1 MNTTKLKRRKRTTR
15 EPYVTPPV
23 SSKVLTLPAPFNT
36 GEPQP
41 APGPKGK
48 DSLISPF
55 DISAEYTNDETMI
68 KINVAVG
75 INSDLTISE
84 LDIFGG
90 NVMLKPSEHVN
101 MQKLYVVYDKQEGEM
116 VQFTPYYLEF
126 EIPASIEGICINTLE
141 FYLWN
146 EDPKTSRGTVTT
158 VKHSKLIVGGLLE

>member
-1 MNTTKLKRRKRTTR
+1 MNTTDFKKRKKTIR
-15 EPYVTPPV
+15 EPHVALPSD
-23 SSKVLTLPAPFNT
+23 SSKVLTLPAPFNMGT
-36 GEPQP
+36 PQP

-68 KINVAVG
+68 KINVTVG

-90 NVMLKPSEHVN
+90 DVMLKPSEHED

-116 VQFTPYYLEF
+116 THFIPYYLEF
-126 EIPASIEGICINTLE
+126 EIPAFIEDSLINTLE

-158 VKHSKLIVGGLLE
+158 VKHSKLIVEKC

>member
-1 MNTTKLKRRKRTTR
+1 MNTTNLKRRKRAIKETD
-15 EPYVTPPV
+15 VVPPV
-23 SSKVLTLPAPFNT
+23 SSKVLTLPAPFNMGT
-36 GEPQP
+36 PQP

-68 KINVAVG
+68 KINVTVG

-84 LDIFGG
+84 LDIYGG
-90 NVMLKPSEHVN
+90 DVMLKPSEHEN
-101 MQKLYVVYDKQEGEM
+101 MQKLYVVYDMKEGEM
-116 VQFTPYYLEF
+116 THFTPYILEF
-126 EIPASIEGICINTLE
+126 EIPAWIEDSLINTLE

-158 VKHSKLIVGGLLE
+158 VKHSKLIVEGY